1 MRAAVGPWKPGGG
14 GGGSAGISA
23 YPAPG
28 RGSSD
33 CFASKQPSV
42 NDTDIESDKKI
53 WKFFSDSH
61 ELGRRIQLS
70 SDRATVTT

>member
-1 MRAAVGPWKPGGG
+1 MGPWKPG

-53 WKFFSDSH
+53 WKFFS
-61 ELGRRIQLS
+61 
-70 SDRATVTT
+70 